1 MYLSD
6 TTGGGTDWQSVLAA
20 ITQTYANKK
29 LIQAQTD
36 RIRAGQQPVELP
48 PLQPNLT
55 PIPVPTSTVATGRN
69 DLLIA
74 AGIGLAVV
82 GALAFMGNRRGRR

>member
-6 TTGGGTDWQSVLAA
+6 VPTPDWTSVLAT
-20 ITQTYANKK
+20 ITQAYANKK

-36 RIRAGQQPVELP
+36 RIRAGQQPMELP

-55 PIPVPTSTVATGRN
+55 PMPVPTTLVTTGRN

-74 AGIGLAVV
+74 GGIGLAAV
-82 GALAFMGNRRGRR
+82 AAFMLLGRGRRRR